1 MVTPREQPEPARTP
15 ARRAEGR
22 PPRGKLTLYLGAIV
36 GAGKTTAMLAVARS
50 RQAEGQDVLV
60 GWVDTHGRPETQTLL
75 DGLKILSP
83 THRNGFDL
91 LAALAQR
98 PTLVVVDELA
108 HTNPPGSRH
117 ANRWQ
122 DISDLLDAGCNVY
135 TTLNI
140 QDLESSSDVVAKITG
155 VPIPVTVPDHLFE
168 QADEIQFVDVSP
180 EELRR
185 RLQDG
190 KICAP
195 QDVKDSQQ
203 FFRPGNLIALR
214 ELALRRMLD
223 RVDAQLRRYRE
234 DHGIRTA
241 WPVTDRIL
249 ACISPSPNSIQ
260 VVRAA
265 KRLADRLQTE
275 WLVLFVETRSA
286 RLSDADRGRLA
297 ETLRTAERLGAQ
309 VLTLVG
315 DRIDEEI
322 LAHAR
327 ARHVSKIVVGKSG
340 LGSWRRIL
348 TGSVLDRLIQESGDI
363 DVYLT
368 KGEEVAHLPFG
379 APRRPRRPSWL
390 AYARALVHVA
400 LCTAMS
406 WALFPYLDASTL
418 TMVYLLGVVGVAA
431 TSGPGP
437 ASIAAVTSVAA
448 FDFFF
453 VPPYY
458 SLAVTNT
465 QSLVTFAVMLVVA
478 LMISQLTVR
487 IRWQA
492 EAARQRERRTAAQ
505 YALSRELAGTRGVP
519 DIMQA
524 SIRHIADVF
533 RSQIVVYLAD
543 ASDCLVLQEDLPYRF
558 EPETSTEAICQWTYE
573 HAQIA
578 GLGTN
583 TFPGSKAVF
592 LPLLASRGALGVL
605 GVRPEDP
612 HAIEAPEHV
621 HQLET
626 FANQTAAAV
635 ERAQL
640 AEETQQAEIRAE
652 AERMRSSLLSSVSH
666 DLRTPL
672 ASITGA
678 ASTLLESQIP
688 LEAAASREL
697 LEMIQEESDRLG
709 RLVSNLLQMTRL
721 ESGALQLRQEHY
733 PLEEIVGAALGRLAK
748 LLGNRPVTTQCPADL
763 PLVNVD
769 GTLIEQVLNNL
780 VENAVK
786 YTPADRPIEIT
797 ASASADTVTVDVADR
812 GPGLSPDAT
821 ERVFEKFYRGGRGAA
836 PGAGLGLAI
845 CRGFVEA
852 HGGRIWAENRPG
864 GGAVFRFTLPAG
876 HGSRP

>member
-1 MVTPREQPEPARTP
+1 VISVSAR
-15 ARRAEGR
+15 ACQAKD
-22 PPRGKLTLYLGAIV
+22 PRGRGRLSIFLGAV
-36 GAGKTTAMLAVARS
+36 AGAGKTTAMLIAARS
-50 RQAEGQDVLV
+50 RQTEGTEVLV
-60 GWVDTHGRPETQTLL
+60 GWVETRARPAVQALL
-75 DGLKILSP
+75 EGMKRLSP
-83 THRNGFDL
+83 TPENGFDL
-91 LAALAQR
+91 LDALARR

-108 HTNPPGSRH
+108 RPNPPGSRH
-117 ANRWQ
+117 AHRWQ
-122 DISDLLDAGCNVY
+122 DVADLLDAGCDVY

-140 QDLESSSDVVAKITG
+140 QDLESLSDVAARITG
-155 VPIPVTVPDHLFE
+155 VPVAETVPDRVFE
-168 QADEIQFVDVSP
+168 TAAEVHFVDAAP

-185 RLQDG
+185 RLQQG
-190 KICAP
+190 KIGAP
-195 QDVKDSQQ
+195 AAGMDAEQ
-203 FFRPGNLIALR
+203 FFRPGNLLALR
-214 ELALRRMLD
+214 ELALRRLLD
-223 RVDAQLRRYRE
+223 RVDAQLREYKE
-234 DHGIRTA
+234 DRAIRTA

-265 KRLADRLQTE
+265 KRLADRLQAE

-286 RLSDADRGRLA
+286 RLSAADRSRLA

-315 DRIDEEI
+315 DRIGEEI
-322 LAHAR
+322 LTHAR
-327 ARHVSKIVVGKSG
+327 ARHVTKLVVGKSG
-340 LGSWRRIL
+340 LRRWQRIL
-348 TGSVLDRLIQESGDI
+348 TRSLVDTLVQESGDI

-368 KGEEVAHLPFG
+368 KGEEAAHLPFV
-379 APRRPRRPSWL
+379 APRRRRRPAWL
-390 AYARALVHVA
+390 AYARGVVPVA

-437 ASIAAVTSVAA
+437 ASCAAVLSVAA

-458 SLAVTNT
+458 SLAVANT

-519 DIMQA
+519 NILRA
-524 SIRHIADVF
+524 AIRHMADVF
-533 RSQIVVYLAD
+533 RSRIVVYLPD
-543 ASDCLVLQEDLPYRF
+543 ASGRLALREDLPSRF
-558 EPETSTEAICQWTYE
+558 ESDGSSAAICQWTFE
-573 HAQIA
+573 HAQMA
-578 GLGTN
+578 GLGTS
-583 TFPGSKAVF
+583 TFPGSTAVY
-592 LPLLASRGALGVL
+592 LPLLASRGTLGVL
-605 GVRPEDP
+605 GVRPDDP
-612 HAIEAPEHV
+612 HTLDALEHL

-626 FANQTAAAV
+626 FANQTALAV

-640 AEETQQAEIRAE
+640 AEETRQAEIRAE
-652 AERMRSSLLSSVSH
+652 AERMRNSLLSSVSH

-678 ASTLLESQIP
+678 ASTLLESRPP
-688 LEAAASREL
+688 LDPAAGREL

-709 RLVSNLLQMTRL
+709 RLLNNLLQMTRL
-721 ESGALQLRQEHY
+721 ESGALQLRQDHY
-733 PLEEIVGAALGRLAK
+733 PLEEIVGTALGRLAK
-748 LLGNRPVTTQCPADL
+748 LLGNRPVVTQCPADL

-769 GTLIEQVLNNL
+769 DTLIEQVLINL

-786 YTPADRPIEIT
+786 YTPADRPIEIAAA
-797 ASASADTVTVDVADR
+797 ASAGTVTVEVADR
-812 GPGLSPDAT
+812 GPGLPPDAA
-821 ERVFEKFYRGGRGAA
+821 ERVFEKFYRGGRGAG

-852 HGGRIWAENRPG
+852 HGGRIWAENRPE

-876 HGSRP
+876 QGSRP

>member
-1 MVTPREQPEPARTP
+1 MDSPRVRQTED
-15 ARRAEGR
+15 R
-22 PPRGKLTLYLGAIV
+22 PSKGHLTIFFGAV
-36 GAGKTTAMLAVARS
+36 AGVGKTTAMLSAVRS
-50 RQAEGQDVLV
+50 RAAEGQDVLV
-60 GWVDTHGRPETQTLL
+60 GWVNAHGRPETQLLL
-75 DGLKILSP
+75 DGLKALAP
-83 THRNGFDL
+83 TSRNGFDL
-91 LAALAQR
+91 LVAIAQR
-98 PTLVVVDELA
+98 PKLVVVDELA
-108 HTNPPGSRH
+108 HSNPPGSRH

-122 DISDLLDAGCNVY
+122 DVSDLLDAGCDVY

-140 QDLESSSDVVAKITG
+140 QDLESSSDVVAKVTG
-155 VPIPVTVPDHLFE
+155 VPIAVTIPDHVFE
-168 QADEIQFVDVSP
+168 LADEIQFVDVSP

-190 KICAP
+190 KICIP
-195 QDVKDSQQ
+195 QDVTDAQQ
-203 FFRPGNLIALR
+203 FFRPGNLMALR

-234 DHGIRTA
+234 SHAIRST

-249 ACISPSPNSIQ
+249 ACVSPSPNSIQ

-265 KRLADRLQTE
+265 KRLADRLQAD
-275 WLVLFVETRSA
+275 WLALFVETRSA
-286 RLSDADRGRLA
+286 RLSDVDRSRIA

-315 DRIDEEI
+315 DRIGEEI
-322 LAHAR
+322 LDHAR
-327 ARHVSKIVVGKSG
+327 AQHVSKIVVGKSG
-340 LGSWRRIL
+340 LRSWRRIV
-348 TGSVLDRLIQESGDI
+348 TGSVVDRLIQESGDI

-368 KGEEVAHLPFG
+368 KGEETTHLPFV
-379 APRRPRRPSWL
+379 ASQRPRQPAGL
-390 AYARALVHVA
+390 AYARAAAHVA
-400 LCTAMS
+400 LCTAMAWS
-406 WALFPYLDASTL
+406 LFPYLDASTL

-437 ASIAAVTSVAA
+437 ASFAAVTSVVA

-458 SLAVTNT
+458 SLAVAHT
-465 QSLVTFAVMLVVA
+465 QSLVTFAVMLIVA

-519 DIMQA
+519 NILRA
-524 SIRHIADVF
+524 AIRHIVDVF
-533 RSQIVVYLAD
+533 QAQIVAYLPD
-543 ASDCLVLQEDLPYRF
+543 ASGRLALQEDLPCRF
-558 EPETSTEAICQWTYE
+558 EPEASSEAICQWTYE

-583 TFPGSKAVF
+583 TFPGSKAVY
-592 LPLLASRGALGVL
+592 LPLLASRGALGVI

-612 HAIEAPEHV
+612 RTFDAPEYV

-626 FANQTAAAV
+626 FANQTAVAV

-640 AEETQQAEIRAE
+640 AEETQRAEIRAE

-678 ASTLLESQIP
+678 ASTLLESRVP
-688 LEAAASREL
+688 LEAAASHEL

-709 RLVSNLLQMTRL
+709 RLVNNLLQMTRL
-721 ESGALQLRQEHY
+721 ESGALQLRQDQY

-769 GTLIEQVLNNL
+769 DTLIEQVFINL
-780 VENAVK
+780 VDNAVK
-786 YTPADRPIEIT
+786 YSPEGSPIEI
-797 ASASADTVTVDVADR
+797 SAAADQGMVIVEVADR
-812 GPGLSPDAT
+812 GPGLPPNAT
-821 ERVFEKFYRGGRGAA
+821 ERVFEKFYRGGRGGA

-876 HGSRP
+876 LGNRP